1 MMAIMFKKA
10 PEKLPVTAKT
20 PSVVTAKMHDAI
32 EHAVEVALGE
42 NKGPPQKSN
51 LRKFSEPKV
60 ISTSKYSLAV
70 VVAPKDETETAST
83 WR

>member
-1 MMAIMFKKA
+1 MIAIMFKKV

-42 NKGPPQKSN
+42 TKGHP
-51 LRKFSEPKV
+51 
-60 ISTSKYSLAV
+60 
-70 VVAPKDETETAST
+70 
-83 WR
+83 